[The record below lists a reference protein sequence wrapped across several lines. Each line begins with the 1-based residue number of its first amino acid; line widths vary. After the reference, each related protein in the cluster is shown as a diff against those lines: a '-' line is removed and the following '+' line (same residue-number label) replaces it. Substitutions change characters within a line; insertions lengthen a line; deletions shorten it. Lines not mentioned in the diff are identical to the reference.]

1 MPASTKTVHQVE
13 KLKDLNEKQTP
24 ENIFHALWMEISCGI
39 LNPRERLI
47 EHELCERFETS
58 NHTVRQAFELLD
70 RAGLIVRR
78 PNRGV
83 EIKALNNSEL
93 NDLYEIRI
101 LLQREGARKIDLSRK
116 QELAEQLTEFNRL
129 YATAL
134 KAEKLADVVNANDA
148 FHLTTFD
155 YCTNADLAALQRTYW
170 LRSTAVISRAL
181 SERST
186 SNASLEDHESMIAAI
201 KAGSFGLTLGAKRF
215 ATVPSRPI
223 KNFSKFQR
231 ILSGLPVSAISF
243 S

>member
-201 KAGSFGLTLGAKRF
+201 KAGDLELFSQVAVSHLRPEVEAYRTIFGLALPR
-215 ATVPSRPI
+215 PSE
-223 KNFSKFQR
+223 KK
-231 ILSGLPVSAISF
+231 VV
-243 S
+243 